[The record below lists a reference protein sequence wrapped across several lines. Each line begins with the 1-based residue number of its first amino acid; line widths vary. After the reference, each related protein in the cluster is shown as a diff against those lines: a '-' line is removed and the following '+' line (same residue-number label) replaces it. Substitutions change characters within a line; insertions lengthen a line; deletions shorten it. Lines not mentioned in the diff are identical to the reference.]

1 MAESSSVTPAAR
13 NRTGHLLL
21 GAALLY
27 LTLLLVLVAG
37 KREVMGHHGFLSDDS
52 YLNLVVAQHLLQHGS
67 YGVGG
72 ERIPATQDTLWRLLI
87 AGCDWLCDDLAS
99 APYLLGALIG
109 ALLLAALLRL
119 GRRVDTGIA
128 CAALAVLL
136 LVLGTG
142 LPRDAVSGMS
152 TVLAMLLVTLAFGR
166 HVRSFAG
173 TNTPLALGS
182 ALALGLAALVR
193 VEFAAIWLALA
204 LHAVLLCL
212 LWRGSPRSALAV
224 VIRTINGLLL
234 IGIILAPVI
243 WWNMRVIGVPWP
255 RIAAAPLALDAMSGG
270 GASVP
275 AQVAAL
281 AGEALR
287 QGWGWMQ
294 AQAPLLQGSPER
306 CFFWIGCGW
315 LLADALRRPE
325 ARPLTGMLA
334 VLLVP
339 LVLAPLHPFVGTSS
353 HFVLWRSLQP
363 VEALLV
369 AYGAWRLAQ
378 GIAAALARLAP
389 TWPAGLR
396 LAVPVL
402 LIGALPVLNG
412 VSRSV
417 RMEVA
422 RRDLWRVALD
432 ERAQVKD
439 ALAATGAE
447 GAVLVSDRPGW
458 LLHSGHAGAVVD
470 LSGQT
475 TPQVLAFLDNAGA
488 WDLDGLRRYVESRDA
503 VAAVLWAPSAQQLAG
518 ALGGP
523 SNPESAAGPLVCR
536 LNSNG
541 VP

>member
-1 MAESSSVTPAAR
+1 MAESSSVTPSTR
-13 NRTGHLLL
+13 NYTGHLTL
-21 GAALLY
+21 GA
-27 LTLLLVLVAG
+27 LLLFLVLLVVLVAG
-37 KREVMGHHGFLSDDS
+37 KRQVVGHQGFLSDDS
-52 YLNLVVAQHLLQHGS
+52 YLNLVVAQHLLEHGS
-67 YGVGG
+67 YGVSG

-99 APYLLGALIG
+99 APYLLAALIG
-109 ALLLAALLRL
+109 ALILVVLLRMGRSVEQGAACAVLAMLLLLLAA
-119 GRRVDTGIA
+119 
-128 CAALAVLL
+128 
-136 LVLGTG
+136 G
-142 LPRDAVSGMS
+142 LPQDAVSGMS
-152 TVLAMLLVTLAFGR
+152 TVLATLLVTLAFGR
-166 HVRSFAG
+166 HVLSFTG
-173 TNTPLALGS
+173 TSVPLSLGS

-193 VEFAAIWLALA
+193 VEFAAVWLALA
-204 LHAVLLCL
+204 LHALLLCL
-212 LWRGSPRSALAV
+212 FWRGSPRSALAV

-255 RIAAAPLALDAMSGG
+255 RLAAAPLALDAMAGG

-287 QGWGWMQ
+287 QGWHWMQ
-294 AQAPLLQGSPER
+294 TQAPLLQGGPER
-306 CFFWIGCGW
+306 SFFWIGCGW
-315 LLADALRRPE
+315 LLADALRRPA
-325 ARPLTGMLA
+325 ARPLTGLLS

-339 LVLAPLHPFVGTSS
+339 LVLAPLYPFVGTSS

-378 GIAAALARLAP
+378 SAAPALARLAP
-389 TWPAGLR
+389 TLPAGLR
-396 LAVPVL
+396 LAVPML

-417 RMEVA
+417 RVEVA
-422 RRDLWRVALD
+422 RRDLWRAAMQ
-432 ERAQVKD
+432 ECAQVKD
-439 ALAATGAE
+439 ALAGAGAE

-475 TPQVLAFLDNAGA
+475 TPQVLAFLGDAGT
-488 WDLDGLRRYVESRDA
+488 WDQDGLRRYVESRGA
-503 VAAVLWAPSAQQLAG
+503 SAAVLWSASAKELAG
-518 ALGGP
+518 ALGGTAHGEP
-523 SNPESAAGPLVCR
+523 PAGPLVCR
-536 LNSNG
+536 LNSNAI
-541 VP
+541 P